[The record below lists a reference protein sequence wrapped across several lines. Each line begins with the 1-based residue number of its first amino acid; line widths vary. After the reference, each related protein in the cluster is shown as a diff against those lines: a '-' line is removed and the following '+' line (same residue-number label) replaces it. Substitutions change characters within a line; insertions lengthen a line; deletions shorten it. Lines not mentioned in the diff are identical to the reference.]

1 MKENFSKRVQLI
13 MKHAKE
19 EAVRLGHSYVGSE
32 HLLLGM
38 IRLEAGLG
46 VKIMDIY
53 DCNLDD
59 MRAMIEDMIKSSGG
73 TMTLG
78 HLPLTRRAERILRN
92 AYNEAA
98 ALGDSVADDEHLL
111 LAMLKETE
119 GIAFEVLNSYN
130 IDYDG
135 VLELLKD
142 DVTEEDDE
150 DDDETL
156 PIIQKEKSS
165 KKSKTPALDHFSRN
179 ITDLARK
186 GKLDPVIGRLDEI
199 ERVAQ
204 ILTRRKKNNP
214 VLIGEP
220 GVGKTA
226 IIEGLAQRINDKSVP
241 RLLHNKRI
249 LSLDL
254 ASIVA
259 GTKYRG
265 QFEERMKTIMVELE
279 NTDNLILFIDE
290 LHTLVGA
297 GGASGSLDASNM
309 FKPALARG
317 DIHCIGATTL
327 DEYRKHIE
335 KDGALERR
343 FQKIIVNPPSQDETV
358 RILMGL
364 KEAYENHHNVRYDDS
379 AIEACVYLSDRY
391 ITDKFLPDKAI
402 DIMDEA
408 GSRAH
413 LHNVSVPQ
421 KIIDLEKEIDKVRTR
436 KEEVVAAQKFEE
448 AAKHRDKEQK
458 LLVKLSKFQQEWQE
472 HEHSKPELISEETI
486 ADVVALVSGIP
497 VNKVAES
504 ETNKLLKMKDVLQ
517 KNIIGQKHAV
527 TSISKSIQRARAG
540 LKNPN
545 HPIGVFLFLGPTG
558 VGKTELAKVLANY
571 LFSQTGSIVK
581 IDMSEFSERFSISRL
596 IGAPPGYVG
605 YEEGGELT
613 EKVRRNPYSVVLFD
627 EMEKAHP
634 DVYNLL
640 LQLFDEGVL
649 TDNLSRKVDFKN
661 TIIILT
667 SNVGTKE
674 IVKGSTLGFV
684 DQSSDQSYEAMREK
698 LLHRVKTTFSPE
710 FLNRI
715 DETIVFHSLSEEH
728 VLDIINL
735 QLEDLRANLQRK
747 GIKIRLTKSALKLL
761 VKKGFNPEYG
771 ARHLR
776 REIQNSL
783 EDPISEMLLE
793 EKYVERDTIK
803 VNAKKDVFLYKKAPI
818 KKDKSKKST
827 PSIDSTEEVK
837 SP

>member
-32 HLLLGM
+32 HLLLGL

-46 VKIMDIY
+46 VKILDIY
-53 DCNLDD
+53 DIDLADL
-59 MRAMIEDMIKSSGG
+59 RAMIEDMIKSSGG

-98 ALGDSVADDEHLL
+98 ALGASVADDEHLL

-130 IDYDG
+130 LDYDG
-135 VLELLKD
+135 VLELLHD
-142 DVTEEDDE
+142 DASDDNDE
-150 DDDETL
+150 DDDESL
-156 PIIQKEKSS
+156 PIIKKEKST
-165 KKSKTPALDHFSRN
+165 KKSKTPALDHFSRD
-179 ITDLARK
+179 ITSLARK
-186 GKLDPVIGRLDEI
+186 GKLDPVIGRMGEI

-226 IIEGLAQRINDKSVP
+226 IIEGLAIRINEKSVP

-327 DEYRKHIE
+327 DEFRKHIE

-343 FQKIIVNPPSQDETV
+343 FQKIMVNPPSQDETIE
-358 RILMGL
+358 ILNGL
-364 KEAYENHHNVRYDDS
+364 KEAYEGHHNVRYDKS
-379 AIEACVYLSDRY
+379 AIDACVYLSDRY
-391 ITDKFLPDKAI
+391 ITDKYLPDKAI

-421 KIIDLEKEIDKVRTR
+421 EILEMEKEIDEVRTR
-436 KEEVVAAQKFEE
+436 KEEVVAAQKFEK
-448 AAKHRDKEQK
+448 AAKYRDTEQK
-458 LLVKLSKFQQEWQE
+458 LITKLSKAQQEWQE
-472 HEHSKPELISEETI
+472 HEHSKPELISEDTI

-504 ETNKLLKMKDVLQ
+504 ETNKLLKMEDTLK
-517 KNIIGQKHAV
+517 KNIIGQEQAIN
-527 TSISKSIQRARAG
+527 SIAKSIQRARAG

-545 HPIGVFLFLGPTG
+545 RPIGVFLFLGPTG

-571 LFSQTGSIVK
+571 LFSNTGSLIK
-581 IDMSEFSERFSISRL
+581 IDMSEFGERFSVSRL

-613 EKVRRNPYSVVLFD
+613 EKVRRNPYSVILFD

-634 DVYNLL
+634 DVFNLL
-640 LQLFDEGVL
+640 LQLYDEGVL
-649 TDNLSRKVDFKN
+649 TDSLSRKVDFKN
-661 TIIILT
+661 TIIIMT
-667 SNVGTKE
+667 SNLGTKE
-674 IVKGSTLGFV
+674 ILKGSSLGFV
-684 DQSSDQSYEAMREK
+684 KQSTEKSYETMRDK
-698 LLHRVKTTFSPE
+698 LLEKVKTTFSPE
-710 FLNRI
+710 FLNRL
-715 DETIVFHSLSEEH
+715 DETIVFHTLAEEH
-728 VLDIINL
+728 VLNIIDL
-735 QLEDLRANLQRK
+735 QLEDLRSNLKRK
-747 GIKIRLTKSALKLL
+747 GMKVKLMKSAVKLL
-761 VKKGFNPEYG
+761 LKKGYNSEYG

-776 REIQNSL
+776 RQIQNSL
-783 EDPISEMLLE
+783 EDPIAEMLLE
-793 EKYVERDTIK
+793 DKFVKGDTIK
-803 VNAKKDVFLYKKAPI
+803 VNAKKGDFFYIKAPV
-818 KKDKSKKST
+818 KKTKSKKST
-827 PSIDSTEEVK
+827 SSVDSTEEV
-837 SP
+837 

>member
-1 MKENFSKRVQLI
+1 

-32 HLLLGM
+32 HLLLGL

-46 VKIMDIY
+46 VKILDIY
-53 DCNLDD
+53 DIDLADL
-59 MRAMIEDMIKSSGG
+59 RAMIEDMIKSSGG

-98 ALGDSVADDEHLL
+98 ALGASVADDEHLL

-130 IDYDG
+130 LDYDG
-135 VLELLKD
+135 VLELLHD
-142 DVTEEDDE
+142 DASDDNDE
-150 DDDETL
+150 DDDESL
-156 PIIQKEKSS
+156 PIIKKEKST
-165 KKSKTPALDHFSRN
+165 KKSKTPALDHFSRD
-179 ITDLARK
+179 ITSLARK
-186 GKLDPVIGRLDEI
+186 GKLDPVIGRMGEI

-226 IIEGLAQRINDKSVP
+226 IIEGLAIRINEKSVP

-327 DEYRKHIE
+327 DEFRKHIE

-343 FQKIIVNPPSQDETV
+343 FQKIMVNPPSQDETIE
-358 RILMGL
+358 ILNGL
-364 KEAYENHHNVRYDDS
+364 KEAYEGHHNVRYDKS
-379 AIEACVYLSDRY
+379 AIDACVYLSDRY
-391 ITDKFLPDKAI
+391 ITDKYLPDKAI

-421 KIIDLEKEIDKVRTR
+421 EILEMEKEIDEVRTR
-436 KEEVVAAQKFEE
+436 KEDVVAAQKFEK
-448 AAKHRDKEQK
+448 AAKYRDTEQK
-458 LLVKLSKFQQEWQE
+458 LITKLSKAQQEWQE
-472 HEHSKPELISEETI
+472 HEHSKPELISEDNI

-504 ETNKLLKMKDVLQ
+504 ETNKLLKMEDTLK
-517 KNIIGQKHAV
+517 KNIIGQEQAIN
-527 TSISKSIQRARAG
+527 SIAKSIQRARAG

-545 HPIGVFLFLGPTG
+545 RPIGVFLFLGPTG

-571 LFSQTGSIVK
+571 LFSNTGSLIK
-581 IDMSEFSERFSISRL
+581 IDMSEFGERFSVSRL

-613 EKVRRNPYSVVLFD
+613 EKVRRNPYSVILFD

-634 DVYNLL
+634 DVFNLL
-640 LQLFDEGVL
+640 LQLYDEGVL
-649 TDNLSRKVDFKN
+649 TDSLSRKVDFKN
-661 TIIILT
+661 TIIIMT
-667 SNVGTKE
+667 SNLGTKE
-674 IVKGSTLGFV
+674 ILKGSSLGFV
-684 DQSSDQSYEAMREK
+684 KQSTEKSYENMRDK
-698 LLHRVKTTFSPE
+698 LLEKVKTTFSPE
-710 FLNRI
+710 FLNRL
-715 DETIVFHSLSEEH
+715 DETIVFHSLAEEH
-728 VLDIINL
+728 VLNIIDL
-735 QLEDLRANLQRK
+735 QLEDLRSNLKRK
-747 GIKIRLTKSALKLL
+747 GMKVKLMKSAVKLL
-761 VKKGFNPEYG
+761 LKKGYNPEYG

-776 REIQNSL
+776 RQIQNSL
-783 EDPISEMLLE
+783 EDPIAEMLLE
-793 EKYVERDTIK
+793 DKFVKGDTIK
-803 VNAKKDVFLYKKAPI
+803 VNAKKGDFFYIKAPV
-818 KKDKSKKST
+818 KKTKSKKST
-827 PSIDSTEEVK
+827 SSVDSTEEV
-837 SP
+837 

>member
-19 EAVRLGHSYVGSE
+19 EALRLGHSYVGSE

-38 IRLEAGLG
+38 IRLEVGLG
-46 VKIMDIY
+46 VKILDIY
-53 DCNLDD
+53 DIDLAD
-59 MRAMIEDMIKSSGG
+59 MRTMIEDMIKSSGG

-98 ALGDSVADDEHLL
+98 ALGASVADDEHLL
-111 LAMLKETE
+111 LAMFKETE

-130 IDYDG
+130 LDYEG
-135 VLELLKD
+135 VLELLND
-142 DVTEEDDE
+142 DVSD
-150 DDDETL
+150 DDDEENEVL
-156 PIIQKEKSS
+156 PVIKKEKRS

-179 ITDLARK
+179 ITELARK
-186 GKLDPVIGRLDEI
+186 GKLDPVIGRMAEI

-226 IIEGLAQRINDKSVP
+226 IIEGLAQRIIEKSVP

-254 ASIVA
+254 AAIVA

-279 NTDNLILFIDE
+279 NAENLILFIDE

-327 DEYRKHIE
+327 DEFRKYIE

-343 FQKIIVNPPSQDETV
+343 FQKIIVNPPNQDETIK
-358 RILMGL
+358 ILMGL
-364 KEAYENHHNVRYDDS
+364 KKAYEDHHNVRYDDS
-379 AIEACVYLSDRY
+379 AIAACVYLSDRY
-391 ITDKFLPDKAI
+391 ISDKFLPDKAI

-413 LHNVSVPQ
+413 LHNVVVPQ
-421 KIIDLEKEIDKVRTR
+421 EILNLEKEIDVVRMR
-436 KEEVVAAQKFEE
+436 KENVVAAQKFEE

-458 LLVKLSKFQQEWQE
+458 LIAKLAKAQKKWLEE
-472 HEHSKPELISEETI
+472 EHSKPELISEDTI

-504 ETNKLLKMKDVLQ
+504 ETKKLLKMKDILH
-517 KNIIGQKHAV
+517 KNIIGQEQAINSV
-527 TSISKSIQRARAG
+527 SKSIQRARAG

-545 HPIGVFLFLGPTG
+545 RPIGVFLFLGPTG

-571 LFSQTGSIVK
+571 LFSHTGSLVK
-581 IDMSEFSERFSISRL
+581 IDMSEFGERFAISRL
-596 IGAPPGYVG
+596 IGAPPGYIG

-613 EKVRRNPYSVVLFD
+613 EKVRRSPYSVVLFD
-627 EMEKAHP
+627 EIEKAHP
-634 DVYNLL
+634 DVFNLL
-640 LQLFDEGVL
+640 LQLFDEGIL
-649 TDNLSRKVDFKN
+649 TDSLSRKVDFKN
-661 TIIILT
+661 TIIIMT

-674 IVKGSTLGFV
+674 IVHGKTLGFV
-684 DQSSDQSYEAMREK
+684 EQNADQSYEVMRDKLIEK
-698 LLHRVKTTFSPE
+698 VKTTFSPE

-715 DETIVFHSLSEEH
+715 DETIVFHSLTKEH
-728 VLDIINL
+728 VMNIINL
-735 QLEDLRANLQRK
+735 QLKDIRTNLQRK
-747 GIKIRLTKSALKLL
+747 GIKIKLTKSAIKLL
-761 VKKGFNPEYG
+761 VKQGYNPEYG

-776 REIQNSL
+776 REIQKSL
-783 EDPISEMLLE
+783 EDPISEMLLD
-793 EKYVERDTIK
+793 EKFVDGDTIN
-803 VNAKKDVFLYKKAPI
+803 VNAKKEVLLYTKGSLKKR
-818 KKDKSKKST
+818 KSKKKF
-827 PSIDSTEEVK
+827 PPIDSTK
-837 SP
+837 

>member
-19 EAVRLGHSYVGSE
+19 EALRLGHSYVGSE

-38 IRLEAGLG
+38 IRLEVGLG
-46 VKIMDIY
+46 VKILDIY
-53 DCNLDD
+53 DIDLAD
-59 MRAMIEDMIKSSGG
+59 MRTMIEDMIKSSGG

-98 ALGDSVADDEHLL
+98 ALGASVADDEHLL
-111 LAMLKETE
+111 LAMFKETE

-130 IDYDG
+130 LDYEG
-135 VLELLKD
+135 VLELLND
-142 DVTEEDDE
+142 DVSD
-150 DDDETL
+150 DDDEENEVL
-156 PIIQKEKSS
+156 PVIKKEKRS

-179 ITDLARK
+179 ITELARK
-186 GKLDPVIGRLDEI
+186 GKLDPVIGRMAEI

-226 IIEGLAQRINDKSVP
+226 IIEGLAQRIIEKSVP

-254 ASIVA
+254 AAIVA

-279 NTDNLILFIDE
+279 NAENLILFIDE

-327 DEYRKHIE
+327 DEFRKYIE

-343 FQKIIVNPPSQDETV
+343 FQKIIVNPPNQDETIK
-358 RILMGL
+358 ILMGL
-364 KEAYENHHNVRYDDS
+364 KKAYEDHHNVRYDDS
-379 AIEACVYLSDRY
+379 AIAACVYLSDRY
-391 ITDKFLPDKAI
+391 ISDKFLPDKAI

-413 LHNVSVPQ
+413 LHNVVVPQ
-421 KIIDLEKEIDKVRTR
+421 EILNLEKEIDVVRMR
-436 KEEVVAAQKFEE
+436 KENVVAAQKFEE

-458 LLVKLSKFQQEWQE
+458 LIAKLAKAQKKWLEE
-472 HEHSKPELISEETI
+472 EHSKPELISEDTI

-504 ETNKLLKMKDVLQ
+504 ETKKLLKMKDILH
-517 KNIIGQKHAV
+517 KNIIGQEQAINSV
-527 TSISKSIQRARAG
+527 SKSIQRARAG

-545 HPIGVFLFLGPTG
+545 RPIGVFLFLGPTG
-558 VGKTELAKVLANY
+558 VGKTELAKVLANF
-571 LFSQTGSIVK
+571 LFSHTGSLVK
-581 IDMSEFSERFSISRL
+581 IDMSEFGERFAISSL
-596 IGAPPGYVG
+596 IGAPPGYIG

-613 EKVRRNPYSVVLFD
+613 EKVRRSPYSVVLFD
-627 EMEKAHP
+627 EIEKAHP
-634 DVYNLL
+634 DVFNLL
-640 LQLFDEGVL
+640 LQLFDEGIL
-649 TDNLSRKVDFKN
+649 TDSLSRKVDFKN
-661 TIIILT
+661 TIIIMT

-674 IVKGSTLGFV
+674 IAQGKTLGFV
-684 DQSSDQSYEAMREK
+684 EQNADQSYEVMRDKLIEK
-698 LLHRVKTTFSPE
+698 VKTTFSPE

-715 DETIVFHSLSEEH
+715 DETIVFHSLTKEH
-728 VLDIINL
+728 VMNIINL
-735 QLEDLRANLQRK
+735 QLEDIRTNLQRK
-747 GIKIRLTKSALKLL
+747 GIKIKLTKSAIKLL
-761 VKKGFNPEYG
+761 VKQGYNPEYG

-776 REIQNSL
+776 REIQKSL
-783 EDPISEMLLE
+783 EDPISEMLLD
-793 EKYVERDTIK
+793 EKFVDGDTIN
-803 VNAKKDVFLYKKAPI
+803 VNAKKEVLLYTKGSLKKR
-818 KKDKSKKST
+818 KSKKKF
-827 PSIDSTEEVK
+827 PPIDSTK
-837 SP
+837 

>member
-335 KDGALERR
+335 KDGDMGSG

-684 DQSSDQSYEAMREK
+684 DQSSDQSYEAMRDK
-698 LLHRVKTTFSPE
+698 LLDRIKTTFSPE

-735 QLEDLRANLQRK
+735 QLEDLRTNLQRK

-803 VNAKKDVFLYKKAPI
+803 VNAKKNVFLYTKAPI

>member
-53 DCNLDD
+53 DCELDD

-135 VLELLKD
+135 VLELLND
-142 DVTEEDDE
+142 DVSEEDDE

-421 KIIDLEKEIDKVRTR
+421 KILDLEKEIDKVRTR

-684 DQSSDQSYEAMREK
+684 DQSSDQSYEAMRDK
-698 LLHRVKTTFSPE
+698 LLDRIKTTFSPE

-735 QLEDLRANLQRK
+735 QLEDLRTNLQRK

-793 EKYVERDTIK
+793 EKFVERDTIK
-803 VNAKKDVFLYKKAPI
+803 VNAKKNVFLYTKAPI